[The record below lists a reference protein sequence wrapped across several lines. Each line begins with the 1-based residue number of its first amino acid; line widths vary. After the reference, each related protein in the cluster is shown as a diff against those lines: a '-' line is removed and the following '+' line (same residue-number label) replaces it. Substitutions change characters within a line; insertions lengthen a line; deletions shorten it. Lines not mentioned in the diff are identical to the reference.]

1 MVHFSMRLYMYR
13 LYTSQ
18 LYKHSVGHRTQD
30 TGHRTQDTGHR
41 TQDTGHRTQDTGHR
55 TQDTVHCEYLYI
67 FHFIFY
73 INISIDTKTIK
84 LLI

>member
-1 MVHFSMRLYMYR
+1 MYL

-41 TQDTGHRTQDTGHR
+41 TQDTGHRTQCIVNT
-55 TQDTVHCEYLYI
+55 CIYSIL
-67 FHFIFY
+67 FFIL
-73 INISIDTKTIK
+73 T
-84 LLI
+84 